1 MDKPCTLA
9 TELAESLR
17 HWADQVAAESACKLT
32 FDARG
37 ICQWAEDVENGTGS
51 KLGAGWADMGHRGV
65 MHGGH
70 HKADAAALQ
79 CFFNNVCANHDVD
92 SKFAER
98 VGRA

>member
-1 MDKPCTLA
+1 MAQKIETYTC
-9 TELAESLR
+9 
-17 HWADQVAAESACKLT
+17 VAYVWNSSK
-32 FDARG
+32 
-37 ICQWAEDVENGTGS
+37 DVENGTGS

-70 HKADAAALQ
+70 HEADAAALQ
-79 CFFNNVCANHDVD
+79 RFFNNVCANHDVD